1 MRFFSLT
8 LVLLASILPLD
19 VLFGFMNRKAEIYSL
34 ACYART
40 FQKVTIF
47 LGFSYTVRR
56 SPTTKKKKGQIKK
69 VSKLRLTKIEIDF
82 IVGSFAQQ

>member
-1 MRFFSLT
+1 
-8 LVLLASILPLD
+8 
-19 VLFGFMNRKAEIYSL
+19 MNRKTDKYVL
-34 ACYART
+34 ARYART

-56 SPTTKKKKGQIKK
+56 SPTTKKKKGPDKK